1 MKEADPL
8 LHCNPDALKPLRQLV
23 NEEKKKVTD
32 VWDNPKVPKMKLMKE
47 MENLTWA
54 NQIKGAYQQSLKW
67 RGEGKLAFIKEQM
80 KKASEKRGQLTNY
93 IQKIGTVLCYALIV
107 MAAVCLC
114 VPIAAYNYIRHE
126 V

>member
-47 MENLTWA
+47 MENLSWA
-54 NQIKGAYQQSLKW
+54 NQIKGAYQQALKW
-67 RGEGKLAFIKEQM
+67 RGDGKLAFMKEQM
-80 KKASEKRGQLTNY
+80 KKQAAKKGQLTNY
-93 IQKIGTVLCYALIV
+93 I
-107 MAAVCLC
+107 
-114 VPIAAYNYIRHE
+114 
-126 V
+126 